1 MLLVE
6 TGEALRRTRESSGLS
21 LEEVSEDLN
30 IPVITLE
37 QIEAGSF
44 GSFNDIYELKKM
56 ILDYAK
62 YLGLNTEVII
72 NRFNEYMFD
81 TTSKISLEEIEKIIK
96 EKKKEEVDEDRIC
109 SPYTMNVSR
118 ERPLPYVIAGIVIII
133 LVIIVVLWSL
143 QTVASNSLT
152 TKTTMFINNLGG
164 ELIYEFTK

>member
-1 MLLVE
+1 MVE

-44 GSFNDIYELKKM
+44 GAFNDIYELKRM

-62 YLGLNTEVII
+62 YLGLDTEVIV

-81 TTSKISLEEIEKIIK
+81 TTSKISLDEIEKIIK

-118 ERPLPYVIAGIVIII
+118 ERPLPYLIAGAIII
-133 LVIIVVLWSL
+133 VLVIIVVLWSL
-143 QTVASNSLT
+143 KTVAQNSLT
-152 TKTTMFINNLGG
+152 TSSTLAINYLEGDIN
-164 ELIYEFTK
+164 YEFTK

>member
-6 TGEALRRTRESSGLS
+6 TGEDLRRIRESSGLS
-21 LEEVSEDLN
+21 LEEVSSDLN

-37 QIEAGSF
+37 QIEAGSY

-62 YLGLNTEVII
+62 YLGLNTEVIV

-81 TTSKISLEEIEKIIK
+81 STSKISLEEIEKIIK

-109 SPYTMNVSR
+109 SPYTMNIQR
-118 ERPLPYVIAGIVIII
+118 ERPLPYVIAGIIIFI
-133 LVIIVVLWSL
+133 LVVLAVLWSL
-143 QTVASNSLT
+143 HTVT
-152 TKTTMFINNLGG
+152 TNNLSINIHSNL
-164 ELIYEFTK
+164 ESEIVL